1 MHRRTRCIRRPGFVF
16 DLVSPD
22 GGFPPVSAITNEKI
36 DSSASGRPVG
46 GSEEWSPQLA
56 SELYGVGGWGGDY
69 VRVSDRGTIEI
80 CPSADPEQSV
90 DLHSM
95 VTGLVKRGINTP
107 VLLRFSDM
115 LGHRM
120 RRIRAAFESAM
131 KDMDYAG
138 GYTCVY
144 PIKVNQQRALCEE
157 LRDFASQVGFGLEAG
172 SKPELLAVLGLTTTP
187 RLNGESSTMPIV
199 CNGFKDDEYIETV
212 ILATKLG
219 RNITPVVESVHELTL
234 ILKHAKQYGVRPRI
248 GVRIK
253 PSARGAGKW
262 EDSGGMRSKFGLHV
276 SQALELIEKL
286 KKEGME
292 DCLKLV
298 HFHVGSQICDIK
310 QIKTAVSE
318 LAHIYCEM
326 YRLGAT
332 GLDTIDIGGGLG
344 VDYDG
349 SQSSWSSSMNY
360 SLEEYATDIVYRIKA
375 VCDQAGGGK
384 GVPHPRI
391 LSESGRALVAHSSI
405 LVTDVLSASQF
416 NEDPDLKWV
425 RATIAGERDRGE
437 EIPQPLLDL
446 LDAYER
452 SQAGGDLSEVF
463 HDLMT
468 ARDESVTLFGM
479 GYLTLP
485 LRAVCERLFWAT
497 GQAILRA
504 SDADPDLASTVEGLP
519 DLLSDIYFCNFSLF
533 QSLPDSWAIEQLFP
547 IVPIHRL
554 DERPTRRAILA
565 DITCDSDGK
574 IDRFC
579 SPEGGDANHA
589 LALHELEVN
598 PDPEESSGG
607 VWQQPYYLA
616 IFLVGAYQE
625 VLGDLHNL
633 FGDTHAVHISL
644 DEDGHP
650 SIDEYIEGDTV
661 KEVLSYVQYDPEAL
675 KKDIRKDIERATKGG
690 QMTLDEGREL
700 MRFYEQGLEGYTY
713 LE

>member
-1 MHRRTRCIRRPGFVF
+1 MISTESTTTG
-16 DLVSPD
+16 
-22 GGFPPVSAITNEKI
+22 SA
-36 DSSASGRPVG
+36 G
-46 GSEEWSPQLA
+46 EWTVAQA
-56 SELYGVGGWGGDY
+56 AALYGVDGWGNGY
-69 VRVSDRGTIEI
+69 VRVSESGTLEI
-80 CPSADPEQSV
+80 CPTADHEKAV
-90 DLHSM
+90 DLHSLIS
-95 VTGLVKRGINTP
+95 GLVKRGINTP

-120 RRIRAAFESAM
+120 RRIRSAFDDAM
-131 KDMDYAG
+131 KDMDYKG

-144 PIKVNQQRALCEE
+144 PIKVNQQRPLCEE

-172 SKPELLAVLGLTTTP
+172 SKPELLAVLGLTTVP
-187 RLNGESSTMPIV
+187 KINGQASTMPIV

-248 GVRIK
+248 GVRVK

-262 EDSGGMRSKFGLHV
+262 EESGGMRSKFGLHV
-276 SQALELIEKL
+276 SQVLELLDRL
-286 KKEGME
+286 KKEGMA

-318 LAHIYCEM
+318 LSHIYCEL

-349 SQSSWSSSMNY
+349 SQSNWSSSMNY

-375 VCDQAGGGK
+375 VCDQANGGE

-391 LSESGRALVAHSSI
+391 LSESGRALVAHSSL
-405 LVTDVLSASQF
+405 LVTDVLSAGQF
-416 NEDPDLKWV
+416 AADPNIKWV
-425 RATIAGERDRGE
+425 RATIAQEEERGE

-452 SQAGGDLSEVF
+452 TQNGGDLYEIF

-468 ARDESVTLFGM
+468 ARDESITLFGM

-497 GQAILRA
+497 GQAILSA
-504 SDADPDLASTVEGLP
+504 AEQDTDLAATVEGLP

-533 QSLPDSWAIEQLFP
+533 QSLPDSWAIGQLFP
-547 IVPIHRL
+547 IMPIHRL
-554 DERPTRRAILA
+554 DERPTRQAILA

-574 IDRFC
+574 IDRF
-579 SPEGGDANHA
+579 PTTDGGDSRHA
-589 LALHELEVN
+589 LALHQLEIN

-607 VWQQPYYLA
+607 VWHKPYYLA

-661 KEVLSYVQYDPEAL
+661 REVLSYVQYDPDAL
-675 KKDIRKDIERATKGG
+675 KRDIRKDVERATKSG
-690 QMTLDEGREL
+690 QMSLDEGRDL
-700 MRFYEQGLEGYTY
+700 MRFYERGLEGYTY

>member
-1 MHRRTRCIRRPGFVF
+1 MSVVSRENTERESS
-16 DLVSPD
+16 VSPGD
-22 GGFPPVSAITNEKI
+22 TWSAA
-36 DSSASGRPVG
+36 DA
-46 GSEEWSPQLA
+46 A
-56 SELYGVGGWGGDY
+56 ALYGVDGWGNDY
-69 VRVSDRGTIEI
+69 VRVSDTGTIEV
-80 CPSADPEQSV
+80 CPTADPERVV
-90 DLHSM
+90 DLHTM
-95 VTGLVKRGINTP
+95 ITGLVQRGINTP

-120 RRIRAAFESAM
+120 RRIRSAFERAM
-131 KDMDYAG
+131 KEMEYTG

-157 LRDFASQVGFGLEAG
+157 LRDFAAQVDFGLEAG
-172 SKPELLAVLGLTTTP
+172 SKPELLAVLGLTTSP
-187 RLNGESSTMPIV
+187 RLGHESETMPIV

-219 RNITPVVESVHELTL
+219 RNITPVVEAVHELTL

-262 EDSGGMRSKFGLHV
+262 EDSGGMRSKFGLQV
-276 SQALELIEKL
+276 SQALELIERL
-286 KKEGME
+286 KAEGMA
-292 DCLKLV
+292 DRLKLV

-326 YRLGAT
+326 HRLGAT

-360 SLEEYATDIVYRIKA
+360 SLDEYATDVVYRIKA
-375 VCDQAGGGK
+375 VCDQAAGGA

-405 LVTDVLSASQF
+405 LVTDVLSANQF
-416 NEDPDLKWV
+416 SADPDIEWV
-425 RATIAGERDRGE
+425 RATIASEKERGQE
-437 EIPQPLLDL
+437 VPQPLLDL

-452 SQAGGDLSEVF
+452 SRAGGDVYEVF
-463 HDLMT
+463 HDLMA
-468 ARDESVTLFGM
+468 ARDEAVSLFGM

-497 GQAILRA
+497 GQAILRVA
-504 SDADPDLASTVEGLP
+504 ESDADLASTVDGLP

-533 QSLPDSWAIEQLFP
+533 QSLPDSWAIQQLFP
-547 IVPIHRL
+547 VVPIHRL

-579 SPEGGDANHA
+579 SPEGGDASHA
-589 LALHELEVN
+589 LALHELEEN

-607 VWQQPYYLA
+607 VWHKPYYLA

-650 SIDEYIEGDTV
+650 SIDEFVEGDTV
-661 KEVLSYVQYDPEAL
+661 REVLSYVQYNPDAL
-675 KKDIRKDIERATKGG
+675 KKDIRKDIERATKTG
-690 QMTLDEGREL
+690 QMTLSEGREL

>member
-1 MHRRTRCIRRPGFVF
+1 M
-16 DLVSPD
+16 
-22 GGFPPVSAITNEKI
+22 PVSAVSNENL
-36 DSSASGRPVG
+36 SSAAVRADAMTGD
-46 GSEEWSPQLA
+46 WSIADA
-56 SELYGVGGWGGDY
+56 SNLYGVEGWGTGY
-69 VRVSDRGTIEI
+69 VRVSDSGTLEV
-80 CPSADPEQSV
+80 CPTSDPELSI

-95 VTGLVKRGINTP
+95 VSGLVKRGINTP

-120 RRIRAAFESAM
+120 RRIRSAFDGAM
-131 KDMDYAG
+131 SEMSYTG

-172 SKPELLAVLGLTTTP
+172 SKPELLAVLGLTTAP
-187 RLNGESSTMPIV
+187 RLNGESSSMQIV

-219 RNITPVVESVHELTL
+219 RNITPVVESFHELTL

-276 SQALELIEKL
+276 SQALELMEKL

-318 LAHIYCEM
+318 LAHIYCEL

-360 SLEEYATDIVYRIKA
+360 SLEEYATDVVYRIKA
-375 VCDQAGGGK
+375 VCDQALGGE

-416 NEDPDLKWV
+416 GADPDLKWV
-425 RATIAGERDRGE
+425 RATIASEQERGE
-437 EIPQPLLDL
+437 EVPQPLLDL

-452 SQAGGDLSEVF
+452 SQTDADLYEVF

-468 ARDESVTLFGM
+468 ARDESVSLFGM

-504 SDADPDLASTVEGLP
+504 SDSDPDLAATVDGLP

-533 QSLPDSWAIEQLFP
+533 QSLPDSWAIDQLFP
-547 IVPIHRL
+547 IMPIHRL
-554 DERPTRRAILA
+554 NERPTRQAILA

-607 VWQQPYYLA
+607 VWHKPYYLA

-661 KEVLSYVQYDPEAL
+661 KEVLSYVQFDPESL

>member
-1 MHRRTRCIRRPGFVF
+1 MISTDRTG
-16 DLVSPD
+16 
-22 GGFPPVSAITNEKI
+22 A
-36 DSSASGRPVG
+36 SSASD
-46 GSEEWSPQLA
+46 WTIQDA
-56 SELYGVGGWGGDY
+56 AELYGVEGWGNGY
-69 VRVSDRGTIEI
+69 VRISERGTLDV
-80 CPSADPEQSV
+80 CPTSDPERSV

-95 VTGLVKRGINTP
+95 ITGLAKRGINTP

-120 RRIRAAFESAM
+120 RHIRTAFDSAM
-131 KDMDYAG
+131 REMDYKG

-157 LRDFASQVGFGLEAG
+157 LRDFASRVGFGLEAG
-172 SKPELLAVLGLTTTP
+172 SKPELLAVLGLTTAP
-187 RLNGESSTMPIV
+187 RLNGDSAMMPIV

-248 GVRIK
+248 GVRVK
-253 PSARGAGKW
+253 PSARGAGRW

-276 SQALELIEKL
+276 SQVLQLLERL

-318 LAHIYCEM
+318 LAHIYCEL

-360 SLEEYATDIVYRIKA
+360 SLEEYATDVVYRIKA
-375 VCDQAGGGK
+375 VCDQANDGE
-384 GVPHPRI
+384 GVPHPQI

-405 LVTDVLSASQF
+405 LVTDVLSAGEF
-416 NEDPDLKWV
+416 GADPDIKWV
-425 RATIAGERDRGE
+425 RSMVAMEEERGE
-437 EIPQPLLDL
+437 EVPQPLLDL

-452 SQAGGDLSEVF
+452 SQSGGDLYEVF

-468 ARDESVTLFGM
+468 ARDESITLFGM

-497 GQAILRA
+497 GQAILA
-504 SDADPDLASTVEGLP
+504 AAEQDDDLAATIEGLP

-533 QSLPDSWAIEQLFP
+533 QSLPDSWAIDQLFP
-547 IVPIHRL
+547 IMPIHRL

-574 IDRFC
+574 IDRFPT
-579 SPEGGDANHA
+579 PEGGESRHA
-589 LALHELEVN
+589 LPLHKLEVN

-607 VWQQPYYLA
+607 VWHKPYYLA

-633 FGDTHAVHISL
+633 FGDTHAVHISI

-675 KKDIRKDIERATKGG
+675 KRDIRKDIERATKSG
-690 QMTLDEGREL
+690 QMTLDEGRGL

>member
-1 MHRRTRCIRRPGFVF
+1 
-16 DLVSPD
+16 VS
-22 GGFPPVSAITNEKI
+22 VISSEKTPTE
-36 DSSASGRPVG
+36 SGATWTV
-46 GSEEWSPQLA
+46 QDA
-56 SELYGVGGWGGDY
+56 AELYGVSGWGNGY
-69 VRVSDRGTIEI
+69 VRVSETGSLEV
-80 CPSADPEQSV
+80 CPTSDPTSSV

-95 VTGLVKRGINTP
+95 VTGLAKRGINTP

-120 RRIRAAFESAM
+120 RHIRGAFDSAI
-131 KDMDYAG
+131 KEMDYQG

-157 LRDFASQVGFGLEAG
+157 LRDFASAVGFGLEAG
-172 SKPELLAVLGLTTTP
+172 SKPELLAVLGLTTAP
-187 RLNGESSTMPIV
+187 RLNGDSSAMPIV

-219 RNITPVVESVHELTL
+219 RNITPVVESFHELTL

-262 EDSGGMRSKFGLHV
+262 EESGGMRSKFGLHV
-276 SQALELIEKL
+276 SQVIDLLDRL
-286 KKEGME
+286 KKEGMQ

-310 QIKTAVSE
+310 QIKTAISE
-318 LAHIYCEM
+318 LSHIYCEL

-360 SLEEYATDIVYRIKA
+360 SLEEYATDVVYRIKA
-375 VCDQAGGGK
+375 VCDQARAGDGSV

-391 LSESGRALVAHSSI
+391 LSESGRAMVAHSSI
-405 LVTDVLSASQF
+405 LVTDVLSASEF
-416 NEDPDLKWV
+416 SADPDLAWV
-425 RATIAGERDRGE
+425 RATIAAEEQRGE

-446 LDAYER
+446 LDAFER
-452 SQAGGDLSEVF
+452 SHNDADIYEVF

-468 ARDESVTLFGM
+468 ARDEAVSLFGM

-497 GQAILRA
+497 GQAILA
-504 SDADPDLASTVEGLP
+504 AADRDEDLAATVQGLP

-533 QSLPDSWAIEQLFP
+533 QSLPDSWAIDQLFP
-547 IVPIHRL
+547 IMPIHRL
-554 DERPTRRAILA
+554 DERPSQRAILA

-579 SPEGGDANHA
+579 SPEGGDARHA
-589 LALHELEVN
+589 LALHKLEVN

-607 VWQQPYYLA
+607 VWHKPYYLA

-633 FGDTHAVHISL
+633 FGDTHAVHISI
-644 DEDGHP
+644 DDDGQP

-661 KEVLSYVQYDPEAL
+661 KEVLSYVQYDPDAL
-675 KKDIRKDIERATKGG
+675 KKDIRKDIERATKSG

>member
-1 MHRRTRCIRRPGFVF
+1 MLSPESAPERPVESDEYLF
-16 DLVSPD
+16 D
-22 GGFPPVSAITNEKI
+22 GGRSPVSAISSEKAT
-36 DSSASGRPVG
+36 SEAG
-46 GSEEWSPQLA
+46 GEWSVRKA
-56 SELYGVGGWGGDY
+56 AELYGVDGWGSGY
-69 VRVSDRGTIEI
+69 VRVSERGTVEI
-80 CPSADPEQSV
+80 CPTADPELAV
-90 DLHSM
+90 DLHGM
-95 VTGLVKRGINTP
+95 VSGLVKRGINTP

-120 RRIRAAFESAM
+120 RRIRGAFDGAM
-131 KDMDYAG
+131 RDMDYKG

-157 LRDFASQVGFGLEAG
+157 LRDFASTIGFGLEAG
-172 SKPELLAVLGLTTTP
+172 SKPELLAVLGLTTAL
-187 RLNGESSTMPIV
+187 RLNGNSSSMPIV

-262 EDSGGMRSKFGLHV
+262 EDSGGMRSKFGIHV
-276 SQALELIEKL
+276 SQVLELLDKL

-318 LAHIYCEM
+318 LAHIYCEL

-349 SQSSWSSSMNY
+349 SQSSWSSSINY
-360 SLEEYATDIVYRIKA
+360 SLEEYATDVVYRIKA
-375 VCDQAGGGK
+375 VCDQARRPDGDV

-405 LVTDVLSASQF
+405 LVTDVLSASEF
-416 NEDPDLKWV
+416 GADPNLPWV
-425 RATIAGERDRGE
+425 RSTIASEEERGE
-437 EIPQPLLDL
+437 EIAQPLLDL

-452 SQAGGDLSEVF
+452 SQADADLYEVF

-468 ARDESVTLFGM
+468 ARDEAVTLFGM

-497 GQAILRA
+497 GQAILA
-504 SDADPDLASTVEGLP
+504 AAEHDSDLAATIEGLP
-519 DLLSDIYFCNFSLF
+519 DLLTDIYFCNFSLF
-533 QSLPDSWAIEQLFP
+533 QSLPDSWAIDQLFP

-554 DERPTRRAILA
+554 DERPARRAILA

-574 IDRFC
+574 IDRFPT
-579 SPEGGDANHA
+579 PEGGDSRHA
-589 LALHELEVN
+589 LPLHKLEVN

-607 VWQQPYYLA
+607 VWHKPYYLA

-633 FGDTHAVHISL
+633 FGDTHAVHISI

-650 SIDEYIEGDTV
+650 SIDEFIEGDTV
-661 KEVLSYVQYDPEAL
+661 KEVLSYVQYDPEGL
-675 KKDIRKDIERATKGG
+675 KRDIRKDIERATKAG

>member
-1 MHRRTRCIRRPGFVF
+1 M
-16 DLVSPD
+16 
-22 GGFPPVSAITNEKI
+22 SAISSEKAPSEAGAAWSVQ
-36 DSSASGRPVG
+36 DSA
-46 GSEEWSPQLA
+46 
-56 SELYGVGGWGGDY
+56 ELYGITGWGNGY
-69 VRVSDRGTIEI
+69 VRVAESGSLEI
-80 CPSADPEQSV
+80 CPTSDPSSAV

-95 VTGLVKRGINTP
+95 VSGLVKRGINTP

-120 RRIRAAFESAM
+120 RHIRGAFESAM
-131 KDMDYAG
+131 KEMEYRG

-157 LRDFASQVGFGLEAG
+157 LRDFASAIGFGLEAG
-172 SKPELLAVLGLTTTP
+172 SKPELLAVLGLTTAP
-187 RLNGESSTMPIV
+187 RLNGDSATMPIV

-276 SQALELIEKL
+276 SQVLELLERL

-310 QIKTAVSE
+310 QVKTAISE
-318 LAHIYCEM
+318 LAHIYCEL

-360 SLEEYATDIVYRIKA
+360 TLEEYATDIVYRIKA
-375 VCDQAGGGK
+375 VCDQAKLGDGEV

-405 LVTDVLSASQF
+405 LVADVLSASEF
-416 NEDPDLKWV
+416 SADPNLAWV
-425 RATIAGERDRGE
+425 RSTIAQEEERGE

-452 SQAGGDLSEVF
+452 SQNGGDLYEVF

-479 GYLTLP
+479 GYLNLP

-497 GQAILRA
+497 GQAILAAAER
-504 SDADPDLASTVEGLP
+504 DEDLAATVEGLP

-533 QSLPDSWAIEQLFP
+533 QSLPDSWAISQLFP

-554 DERPTRRAILA
+554 DQRPTRRAILA

-579 SPEGGDANHA
+579 SPEGGDARHA

-607 VWQQPYYLA
+607 VWHKPYYLA

-633 FGDTHAVHISL
+633 FGDTHAVHISI

-661 KEVLSYVQYDPEAL
+661 REVLSYVQYDPDAL
-675 KKDIRKDIERATKGG
+675 KKDIRKDIERATKAG